1 MKGSSYSL
9 RVMKNAK
16 QYTNKHSAIAQSN
29 FLEVPSEAGAETAV
43 SNRVNVKLLD
53 QV

>member
-16 QYTNKHSAIAQSN
+16 QFQNKALAAAT
-29 FLEVPSEAGAETAV
+29 LEVPPSPARVSE
-43 SNRVNVKLLD
+43 
-53 QV
+53 